1 MIYAFEET
9 GETRNPVRGENF
21 LNLGGRVDLSY
32 SHVGGTYSILRP
44 IPQAEIEAAL
54 AKIKA
59 KDFGIERSKS

>member
-9 GETRNPVRGENF
+9 GEHRRAMDGEYYHA
-21 LNLGGRVDLSY
+21 RPDLIQLCHGSTDGEY
-32 SHVGGTYSILRP
+32 DILRP